1 MAPYILILLFSVLIS
16 AFSQVLLKKSAL
28 TKADSFAG
36 EYLNRYVIPAYA
48 IYFLAVFLDLLA
60 LRKVPVSF
68 VPVAEAS
75 SYVFVLVFG
84 KIFFGEKFSRRKV
97 AAMVLILSGIA
108 VFVVKL

>member
-1 MAPYILILLFSVLIS
+1 MIFYIAILIFSVFIS

-28 TKADSFAG
+28 KTYSSFLR
-36 EYLNRYVIPAYA
+36 EYINFYVIPAYG

-75 SYVFVLVFG
+75 SYVFVLLFG
-84 KIFFGEKFSRRKV
+84 KIFFNECFSKRKIIS
-97 AAMVLILSGIA
+97 MILIMAGII
-108 VFVVKL
+108 VFVI

>member
-1 MAPYILILLFSVLIS
+1 MIFYIAILIFSVFIS

-28 TKADSFAG
+28 KTYSSFIK
-36 EYLNRYVIPAYA
+36 EYVNFYVIPAYA

-75 SYVFVLVFG
+75 SYVFVLIFG
-84 KIFFGEKFSRRKV
+84 RIFFKESFSPKKII
-97 AAMVLILSGIA
+97 AMTLIMAGII
-108 VFVVKL
+108 VFVS

>member
-1 MAPYILILLFSVLIS
+1 MIFYIAILIFSVFIS

-28 TKADSFAG
+28 KTYSSFIK
-36 EYLNRYVIPAYA
+36 EYLNFYVIPAYA

-75 SYVFVLVFG
+75 SYVFVLLFG
-84 KIFFGEKFSRRKV
+84 KIFFDEQFSKRKIL
-97 AAMVLILSGIA
+97 AMILIMAGIV
-108 VFVVKL
+108 VFVT

>member
-1 MAPYILILLFSVLIS
+1 MIFYIAILIFSVFIS

-28 TKADSFAG
+28 KTYSSFLR
-36 EYLNRYVIPAYA
+36 EYLNIYVIPAYA

-75 SYVFVLVFG
+75 SYVFVLIFG
-84 KIFFGEKFSRRKV
+84 KIFFDEQFSKRKIL
-97 AAMVLILSGIA
+97 AMILIMTGIV
-108 VFVVKL
+108 VFVV